1 MVPLVYSSRYAID
14 IGAHVFPTRK
24 YGMVH
29 ARLLE
34 HRPVVAS
41 EPEAASWDDLR
52 LVHTPTY
59 LQKVRTGALS
69 LTEQAQLEV
78 PWSHA
83 ITDGFRLMTGGT
95 VTAARVALRAGG
107 AVHLGGG
114 FHHAFPDHGE
124 GFCMFNDV
132 GLAIR
137 VLQRDAAIQR
147 SAIIDCDVHHGN
159 GTAALFRA
167 DQRVF
172 TFSMHQE
179 DNYPL
184 DKPASTLDIGLA
196 AGTEDIEYLQRLE
209 EALPVVLAHEPD
221 LLFYLAG
228 ADPYVD
234 DQLGGLALTENGLRE
249 RDRLVLQQARVAGIP
264 VVVTL
269 AGGYASDV
277 NDTVAIHVATV
288 EESLRLLGSRLG

>member
-1 MVPLVYSSRYAID
+1 
-14 IGAHVFPTRK
+14 
-24 YGMVH
+24 MVH

-34 HRPVVAS
+34 DGPVAAA
-41 EPEAASWDDLR
+41 EPEAATWEDLR

-59 LQKVRTGALS
+59 LQKVRTGTLS
-69 LTEQAQLEV
+69 LTEQARLEV

-83 ITDGFRLMTGGT
+83 ITEGFRLMTGGT
-95 VTAARVALRAGG
+95 VTAARVALRTGG

-124 GFCMFNDV
+124 GFCLFNDV
-132 GLAIR
+132 GLAIC
-137 VLQRDAAIQR
+137 VLMRDAAIRR

-159 GTAALFRA
+159 GTAALFGA
-167 DQRVF
+167 DPRVF

-179 DNYPL
+179 HNYPP

-196 AGTEDIEYLQRLE
+196 DGTEDIEYLHRLE
-209 EALPVVLAHEPD
+209 EALPVVVAHEPD
-221 LLFYLAG
+221 LIFYLAG

-234 DQLGGLALTENGLRE
+234 DQLGGLALTQRGLRE
-249 RDRLVLQQARVAGIP
+249 RDRLVLQRARAAGVP

-269 AGGYASDV
+269 AGGYARDV

-288 EESLRLLGSRLG
+288 EESLRLLG

>member
-1 MVPLVYSSRYAID
+1 
-14 IGAHVFPTRK
+14 
-24 YGMVH
+24 
-29 ARLLE
+29 
-34 HRPVVAS
+34 
-41 EPEAASWDDLR
+41 
-52 LVHTPTY
+52 
-59 LQKVRTGALS
+59 
-69 LTEQAQLEV
+69 
-78 PWSHA
+78 
-83 ITDGFRLMTGGT
+83 
-95 VTAARVALRAGG
+95 
-107 AVHLGGG
+107 
-114 FHHAFPDHGE
+114 
-124 GFCMFNDV
+124 MFNDV

-249 RDRLVLQQARVAGIP
+249 RDHLVLQQARAAGIP